1 VSIKTKTAR
10 VISAMFIVL
19 AITIY
24 LILNTVMI
32 DKFSLLEKNY
42 IKEHLNRVK
51 NTFNSEY
58 DVLGQIA
65 YDWAVWDDTYEF
77 IENQSEDYAI
87 ANLNENCFINLKL
100 NAMVFIDKEG
110 KYVYKGALN
119 SDKQEMVPISQGL
132 IDYINKSKILNNA
145 DPNYSVKGII
155 MLPEGPM
162 VIASHPILPSDEIG
176 EIRGNLIMA
185 YYLNDKIIN
194 GIGDKLNLTMKMD
207 RIDKSNKE
215 KHDLYNSL
223 DADGELVK
231 PFTNDKILGYTMLKD
246 IEGNA
251 IVELSI
257 EKNRDI
263 MVIGKNVK
271 TLILVLLILISFVTT
286 LIILLLLNKNII
298 VRFIDISKEIKK
310 IGEEKNFSKRLKTQT
325 ANDEITTVT
334 EEINIMIDELEESQQ
349 QIIENEKNLKITNE
363 NLEKKVQERTIDLS
377 KANISL
383 KAEVLERKK
392 IEEKIKHIAYH
403 DHLTGLP
410 NRLLFTD
417 QLNHAVHIAKR
428 TEKVFS
434 IMFLDIDGFK
444 MINDTMGHHAGDQM
458 LIMASERLVKTLRNT
473 DIVARVGGDEFIILI
488 ENIENINDVKTI
500 ADKIV
505 KSFKEPFIIEGQD
518 CFVSTSI
525 GIAMYPTDGEN
536 GEILI
541 KNADIAMYKA
551 KETGKNKYVLC
562 TPLMKEAIN
571 ETLKIS
577 NKLYRALEKN
587 ELELYYQPQVSTYTY
602 EIVGVEALLRWKN
615 PELGMIPP
623 SKFIVIAEQTGL
635 IINIGEWVLKT
646 ACKQNKMWQDAGYP
660 KIRMAINI
668 SVKQFEDHSLL
679 TVIEDVLKET
689 EIDPKYIEI
698 EITESVIMKEKEYVI
713 ATLNK
718 LSEMG
723 IQIAIDDFGTD
734 YSSLSYLK
742 NLPANRI
749 KIAMPF
755 VHGINVNNKDESI
768 TKAIIVLAKNMNMG
782 LIAEGVE
789 TQMQLEFLSQGLCDE
804 IQGFYFYKP
813 MPASEMENIL
823 KKSLAGD
830 SLKELF
836 LEHFENSDKI
846 NPAEI

>member
-1 VSIKTKTAR
+1 
-10 VISAMFIVL
+10 
-19 AITIY
+19 
-24 LILNTVMI
+24 
-32 DKFSLLEKNY
+32 
-42 IKEHLNRVK
+42 
-51 NTFNSEY
+51 
-58 DVLGQIA
+58 
-65 YDWAVWDDTYEF
+65 
-77 IENQSEDYAI
+77 
-87 ANLNENCFINLKL
+87 
-100 NAMVFIDKEG
+100 
-110 KYVYKGALN
+110 
-119 SDKQEMVPISQGL
+119 
-132 IDYINKSKILNNA
+132 
-145 DPNYSVKGII
+145 
-155 MLPEGPM
+155 
-162 VIASHPILPSDEIG
+162 
-176 EIRGNLIMA
+176 
-185 YYLNDKIIN
+185 
-194 GIGDKLNLTMKMD
+194 
-207 RIDKSNKE
+207 
-215 KHDLYNSL
+215 
-223 DADGELVK
+223 
-231 PFTNDKILGYTMLKD
+231 
-246 IEGNA
+246 
-251 IVELSI
+251 
-257 EKNRDI
+257 
-263 MVIGKNVK
+263 
-271 TLILVLLILISFVTT
+271 
-286 LIILLLLNKNII
+286 
-298 VRFIDISKEIKK
+298 
-310 IGEEKNFSKRLKTQT
+310 
-325 ANDEITTVT
+325 
-334 EEINIMIDELEESQQ
+334 
-349 QIIENEKNLKITNE
+349 
-363 NLEKKVQERTIDLS
+363 
-377 KANISL
+377 
-383 KAEVLERKK
+383 
-392 IEEKIKHIAYH
+392 
-403 DHLTGLP
+403 
-410 NRLLFTD
+410 
-417 QLNHAVHIAKR
+417 
-428 TEKVFS
+428 
-434 IMFLDIDGFK
+434 
-444 MINDTMGHHAGDQM
+444 
-458 LIMASERLVKTLRNT
+458 
-473 DIVARVGGDEFIILI
+473 
-488 ENIENINDVKTI
+488 
-500 ADKIV
+500 
-505 KSFKEPFIIEGQD
+505 
-518 CFVSTSI
+518 
-525 GIAMYPTDGEN
+525 MYPTDGEN

-846 NPAEI
+846 NTAEI